1 MPETGRKRL
10 KWRWR
15 IGSKTSSQS
24 NFSKH
29 FLFGSRQ
36 TDRDRG
42 EHTHTEGQV
51 NRAQVKIIR
60 AGQRIAHCKNNKDR
74 KWEYMTQEEKKNF
87 I

>member
-1 MPETGRKRL
+1 MGQDKLTETEG
-10 KWRWR
+10 
-15 IGSKTSSQS
+15 
-24 NFSKH
+24 N
-29 FLFGSRQ
+29 
-36 TDRDRG
+36 
-42 EHTHTEGQV
+42 THTEGQV